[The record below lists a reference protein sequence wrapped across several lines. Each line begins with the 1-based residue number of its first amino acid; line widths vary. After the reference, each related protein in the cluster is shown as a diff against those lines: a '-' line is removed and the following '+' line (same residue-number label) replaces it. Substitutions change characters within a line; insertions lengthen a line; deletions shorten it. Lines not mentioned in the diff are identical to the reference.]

1 MQFLLADFFFVLSH
15 CHGSKRRT
23 IASRIRMAARDE
35 NRAREFRKG
44 LQEMKSAMVKEVAS
58 VSRIYF
64 LRVRDIYFDMEIHE
78 PINYLS

>member
-1 MQFLLADFFFVLSH
+1 
-15 CHGSKRRT
+15 
-23 IASRIRMAARDE
+23 
-35 NRAREFRKG
+35 
-44 LQEMKSAMVKEVAS
+44 MKSAMVKEVAS